1 LFDDPRRDSTIRGA
15 ANAGAC
21 CTVGGCRQNTMT
33 AMEFTLP
40 ALTTEQWRQINAL
53 ATSLKPD
60 QALWISG
67 YFAGIGHQARAA
79 GGLGQALAPSTA
91 QPIEKTGPAASRSL
105 TILYG
110 SETGNSAGLAKS
122 LLESL
127 RGVGL
132 DASVADMA
140 DYKVRKFR
148 DERDLLIITS
158 THGEGDP
165 PLSAKS
171 FFEFIESRKAPRLPE
186 TRYAI
191 LALGDSTYEQ
201 FCGAGKRL
209 DRRLE
214 QLGATCMT
222 PRVDCDVDY
231 EETAAAWI
239 DQVTRK
245 LAADHPAVRSVAA
258 APLSPASSALSVD
271 KNNPFLATVIDN
283 FVLTGRGSS
292 KETRHIELS
301 LSGSDIAFEPGD
313 ALGILPRNDPA
324 LVEALLR
331 HLSLSADAPVTVKT
345 RQFTLSEALASAY
358 EITVATPRFIDQWA
372 TISGAADLAALRGD
386 AAAERR
392 TAFLRAHHVIDIVR
406 RFPVSG
412 IDAQTFLAG
421 LRPLQPRL
429 YSIASSLTLVPEE
442 AHLTVCT
449 VRYELHGEPRA
460 GVASGQLARRA
471 DPETAL
477 PVYVQSNPHF
487 RLPADDTSVIM
498 IGAGTGVAPYR
509 AFLQEREA
517 RGAAGRSW
525 LLFGDRNFHT
535 DFLYQTEWQG
545 WLKEGVL
552 SRLNVSFSRDQA
564 EKVYVQHR
572 LIDHARDVYAW
583 LEDGAHLYVCGGTHL
598 APDVHAALSKVVQ
611 QRRGCGLE
619 EAAAYLGALQRD
631 HRYQVDVY

>member
-1 LFDDPRRDSTIRGA
+1 M
-15 ANAGAC
+15 
-21 CTVGGCRQNTMT
+21 MT
-33 AMEFTLP
+33 AIEFAPPTLT
-40 ALTTEQWRQINAL
+40 AEQWQQINAL
-53 ATSLKPD
+53 ATSLRPD

-79 GGLGQALAPSTA
+79 GGLAQPTAPSVA
-91 QPIEKTGPAASRSL
+91 PPVEHRSPASSRTL

-122 LLESL
+122 LLGSI

-132 DASVADMA
+132 DATVADMA
-140 DYKVRKFR
+140 EYKVRKFR

-171 FFEFIESRKAPRLPE
+171 FFEFIESRKAPRLAE
-186 TRYAI
+186 VRYAV

-209 DRRLE
+209 DRRLAE
-214 QLGATCMT
+214 LGATCMM

-231 EETAAAWI
+231 EDAAAAWI
-239 DQVTRK
+239 DAVTRK
-245 LAADHPAVRSVAA
+245 LAADQPTLRVAA
-258 APLSPASSALSVD
+258 VGPLSPGSAGRSID
-271 KNNPFLATVIDN
+271 KHNPFLATVVDN

-292 KETRHIELS
+292 KETRHVELS
-301 LSGSDIAFEPGD
+301 LAGSDIAFEPGD

-331 HLSLSADAPVTVKT
+331 QLSLSADTPVAAKT
-345 RQFTLSEALASAY
+345 RQLTLSEALSSAY

-372 TISGAADLAALRGD
+372 NLSGAVDLSALRGD
-386 AAAERR
+386 DAAERR
-392 TAFLRAHHVIDIVR
+392 AAFLRAHHVIDIVR
-406 RFPVSG
+406 RFPVTG
-412 IDAQTFLAG
+412 VDAQTFLAG

-429 YSIASSLTLVPEE
+429 YSIASSLSLVPEE

-460 GVASGQLARRA
+460 GVASGQLARRG
-471 DPETAL
+471 DPETTL

-487 RLPADDTSVIM
+487 RLPTDDAPIIM

-552 SRLNVSFSRDQA
+552 SRLNVAFSRDQP
-564 EKVYVQHR
+564 EKVYVQQR
-572 LIDHARDVYAW
+572 LLDHARDLYAW
-583 LEDGAHLYVCGGTHL
+583 LEEGAHLYVCGATHL
-598 APDVHAALSKVVQ
+598 APDVQAALSNIL
-611 QRRGCGLE
+611 QRQRGCGPE
-619 EAAAYLGALQRD
+619 EAAAYLGALQRE
-631 HRYQVDVY
+631 HRYQIDVY

>member
-1 LFDDPRRDSTIRGA
+1 
-15 ANAGAC
+15 
-21 CTVGGCRQNTMT
+21 MT
-33 AMEFTLP
+33 AVEFAPPTLT
-40 ALTTEQWRQINAL
+40 AEQWQQINAL
-53 ATSLKPD
+53 ATSLRPD

-67 YFAGIGHQARAA
+67 YFAGIGHQARAG
-79 GGLGQALAPSTA
+79 GGLGQPIAPSVA
-91 QPIEKTGPAASRSL
+91 PPVEHRSPASSRTL

-110 SETGNSAGLAKS
+110 SETGNSAALAKS
-122 LLESL
+122 LLASI

-132 DASVADMA
+132 DATVADMA
-140 DYKVRKFR
+140 EYKVRKFR
-148 DERDLLIITS
+148 DERDLLVITS

-171 FFEFIESRKAPRLPE
+171 FFEFIESRKAPRLAE
-186 TRYAI
+186 VRYAV

-209 DRRLE
+209 DRRLAE
-214 QLGATCMT
+214 LGATCMM

-231 EETAAAWI
+231 EDAAAAWI
-239 DQVTRK
+239 DAVTRK
-245 LAADHPAVRSVAA
+245 LAADQPALRVAA
-258 APLSPASSALSVD
+258 VAPLSPGSAGRSVD
-271 KNNPFLATVIDN
+271 KHNPFSAAVVDN
-283 FVLTGRGSS
+283 FVLTGRGST

-301 LSGSDIAFEPGD
+301 LAGSDIAFEPGD

-331 HLSLSADAPVTVKT
+331 QLSLSADTPVTAKT
-345 RQFTLSEALASAY
+345 GQLTLSEALSSAY

-372 TISGAADLAALRGD
+372 NLSGANDLSALRGD
-386 AAAERR
+386 DAAERR
-392 TAFLRAHHVIDIVR
+392 VAFLRAHHVIDIVR
-406 RFPVSG
+406 RFPVTG
-412 IDAQTFLAG
+412 VDAQTFLTG

-429 YSIASSLTLVPEE
+429 YSIASSLSLVPEE
-442 AHLTVCT
+442 AHLTVCM

-471 DPETAL
+471 DPETTL

-487 RLPADDTSVIM
+487 RLPADDTPIIM

-552 SRLNVSFSRDQA
+552 SRLNVAFSRDQT

-572 LIDHARDVYAW
+572 LLDHARDVYAW
-583 LEDGAHLYVCGGTHL
+583 LEEGAHLYVCGGTHL
-598 APDVHAALSKVVQ
+598 APDVQAALSSIL
-611 QRRGCGLE
+611 QRQRGCGPE
-619 EAAAYLGALQRD
+619 EAAAYLGALQRE
-631 HRYQVDVY
+631 HRYQIDVY

>member
-1 LFDDPRRDSTIRGA
+1 
-15 ANAGAC
+15 
-21 CTVGGCRQNTMT
+21 MT
-33 AMEFTLP
+33 AIEFTP
-40 ALTTEQWRQINAL
+40 PTLTAEQWQQINAL
-53 ATSLKPD
+53 ATSLRPD

-79 GGLGQALAPSTA
+79 GGLGQPIAPSAAPPVEQTS
-91 QPIEKTGPAASRSL
+91 PASSRSL

-110 SETGNSAGLAKS
+110 GETGNSAGLAKS
-122 LLESL
+122 LLESI

-132 DASVADMA
+132 DATLADMA
-140 DYKVRKFR
+140 DYKLRKFR
-148 DERDLLIITS
+148 DERDLLIVTS

-165 PLSAKS
+165 PLSAKP
-171 FFEFIESRKAPRLPE
+171 FFEFIESRKAPRLSE
-186 TRYAI
+186 VRYAI

-209 DRRLE
+209 DRRLAE
-214 QLGATCMT
+214 LGATCMT

-231 EETAAAWI
+231 EEAAATWI
-239 DQVTRK
+239 DSVSRK
-245 LAADHPAVRSVAA
+245 LAADRPAVRGVAA
-258 APLSPASSALSVD
+258 APLSPPSSGRGVD
-271 KNNPFLATVIDN
+271 KHNPFLATVIDN

-301 LSGSDIAFEPGD
+301 LSGSGIAFEPGD

-345 RQFTLSEALASAY
+345 RRLTLSEALASAY

-372 TISGAADLAALRGD
+372 NISGAADLSILRGD
-386 AAAERR
+386 DAAERR
-392 TAFLRAHHVIDIVR
+392 AAFLRAHHVIDIVR
-406 RFPVSG
+406 RFPVTG
-412 IDAQTFLAG
+412 IDAQTFLGG

-487 RLPADDTSVIM
+487 RLPADDTPIIM

-583 LEDGAHLYVCGGTHL
+583 LEEGAHLYVCGGTHL
-598 APDVHAALSKVVQ
+598 APDVHAALSTIVQ
-611 QRRGCGLE
+611 QQRGCGPE

-631 HRYQVDVY
+631 HRYQIDVY

>member
-1 LFDDPRRDSTIRGA
+1 
-15 ANAGAC
+15 
-21 CTVGGCRQNTMT
+21 MT
-33 AMEFTLP
+33 AIEFTP
-40 ALTTEQWRQINAL
+40 PTLTAEQWQQINAL
-53 ATSLKPD
+53 ATSLRPD

-79 GGLGQALAPSTA
+79 GGLGQPIAPSAAPPVEQTS
-91 QPIEKTGPAASRSL
+91 PASSRSL

-110 SETGNSAGLAKS
+110 GETGNSAGLAKS
-122 LLESL
+122 LLESI

-132 DASVADMA
+132 DATLADMA
-140 DYKVRKFR
+140 DYKLRKFR
-148 DERDLLIITS
+148 DERDLLIVTS

-165 PLSAKS
+165 PLSAKP
-171 FFEFIESRKAPRLPE
+171 FFEFIESRKAPRLSE
-186 TRYAI
+186 VRYAI

-209 DRRLE
+209 DRRLAE
-214 QLGATCMT
+214 LGATCMT

-231 EETAAAWI
+231 EEAAATWI
-239 DQVTRK
+239 DSVSRK
-245 LAADHPAVRSVAA
+245 LAADRPAVRGVAA
-258 APLSPASSALSVD
+258 APLSPPSSGRGVD
-271 KNNPFLATVIDN
+271 KHNPFLATVIDN
-283 FVLTGRGSS
+283 FVLTGRGST

-301 LSGSDIAFEPGD
+301 LSGSGIAFEPGD

-345 RQFTLSEALASAY
+345 RRLTLSEALASAY

-372 TISGAADLAALRGD
+372 NISGAADLSILRGD
-386 AAAERR
+386 DAAERR
-392 TAFLRAHHVIDIVR
+392 AAFLRAHHVIDIVR
-406 RFPVSG
+406 RFPVTG
-412 IDAQTFLAG
+412 IDAQTFLGG

-442 AHLTVCT
+442 AHLAVCT

-487 RLPADDTSVIM
+487 RLPADDTPIIM

-583 LEDGAHLYVCGGTHL
+583 LEEGAHLYVCGGTHL
-598 APDVHAALSKVVQ
+598 APDVHAALSTIVQ
-611 QRRGCGLE
+611 QQRGCGPE

-631 HRYQVDVY
+631 HRYQIDVY